1 MTDQT
6 LSPLRLGLLGAIM
19 VTGSNMIGSG
29 IYMLPAT
36 LGAIGSV
43 SLVSWLIAGAGAI
56 ILALVFGLLGVLR
69 PDANGVV
76 TYAGE
81 ALHPAL
87 GYVSWFVYW
96 LGCWISNSAVTV
108 GLVGYLGYFIPALK
122 DPTTS
127 LVGCLIATWSL
138 SIANMIGPKLVA
150 RIGGVTLII
159 GLVPVLMATGVGLAA
174 FSPEIFHASWN
185 VSGKPEALALSG
197 AVTPIFFAFLGLEGA
212 NIAARVI
219 NNPQRNVPIAAIGG
233 VLVAGTIYI
242 AASAAI
248 MGLLPAQK
256 LATSTAP
263 FADAIVPV
271 VGAVA
276 AGLVALC
283 AFAKTTGTLGAGILF
298 AAESQRSGVTAGFMP
313 RMLSDPKRLNPI
325 REIVLT
331 SLLSSAAILATASP
345 TLGGQFLIL
354 INVTVILSMIF
365 YLLCALSLFRL
376 SGEVA
381 KPVQRLAARGIA
393 LAGAGFCIWVLA
405 TADAGLRMPAA
416 IVVAVS
422 LALWAAGVLV
432 ARLKPPTLPST
443 PQA

>member
-6 LSPLRLGLLGAIM
+6 VSPHRLGLLGAIM
-19 VTGSNMIGSG
+19 LIGSNMIGSG

-36 LGAIGSV
+36 LGAVGSI
-43 SLVSWLIAGAGAI
+43 SLLSWLIAGAGAI
-56 ILALVFGLLGVLR
+56 FLALVFGFLGVLR
-69 PDANGVV
+69 PDSHGVV

-87 GYVSWFVYW
+87 GHVSWFVYW

-122 DPTTS
+122 DPTIS
-127 LVGCLIATWSL
+127 VVGCLIAVWAL
-138 SIANMIGPKLVA
+138 SIANMVGPKLVA
-150 RIGGVTLII
+150 RIGGATLMI
-159 GLVPVLMATGVGLAA
+159 GLVPVLMATGVGLMA
-174 FSPEIFHASWN
+174 FSPDLFHASWN
-185 VSGKPEALALSG
+185 VSGKPEGIAMSG
-197 AVTPIFFAFLGLEGA
+197 AVTPIFFAFLGLEGG

-219 NNPQRNVPIAAIGG
+219 SDPRRNLPIAAIGG

-248 MGLLPAQK
+248 MGLLPAAR

-298 AAESQRSGVTAGFMP
+298 AAESQRSGVAAGFMP
-313 RMLSDPKRLNPI
+313 RVLSDPKSHNPT
-325 REIVLT
+325 REILLT
-331 SLLSSAAILATASP
+331 GLLSSLAILATASS
-345 TLGGQFLIL
+345 TLGGQFLTL
-354 INVTVILSMIF
+354 INVTVVLSLIF
-365 YLLCALSLFRL
+365 YLLCALSLLRL
-376 SGEVA
+376 STELP
-381 KPVQRLAARGIA
+381 KPSQRFASRLAAA
-393 LAGAGFCIWVLA
+393 LAALFCLWVMA
-405 TADAGLRMPAA
+405 TTDASLRIPALG
-416 IVVAVS
+416 VVGVS
-422 LALWAAGVLV
+422 LGLWAVGRGA
-432 ARLKPPTLPST
+432 ARLRPPQP
-443 PQA
+443 